1 VRKDK
6 MKRVKSMFVELDA
19 SQRVMRAKQ
28 AAIVDEDKEHA
39 IKNQKY
45 IEATV
50 EQEKARVVEK
60 VLKEQE
66 REKEVNRCRY
76 HIQQL

>member
-1 VRKDK
+1 MRKDK